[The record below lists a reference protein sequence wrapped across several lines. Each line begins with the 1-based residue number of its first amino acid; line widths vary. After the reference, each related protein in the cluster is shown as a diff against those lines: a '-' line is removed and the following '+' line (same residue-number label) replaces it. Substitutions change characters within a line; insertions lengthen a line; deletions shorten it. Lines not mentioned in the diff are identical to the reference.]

1 MNHAAGGAHNFIPL
15 CTSIGTRQR
24 CSARQA
30 SLTKRQLLKEL
41 TAMRRRVNELE
52 QAEAERKLAEESLL
66 ESEERYRT
74 VVEHSNDGVAL
85 VSAGEHIYVNRKFLE
100 MFGYEKSEEIE
111 GKPHSLT
118 VHPDDVET
126 VVKYDRKRR
135 KGEPVPSK
143 YEVRG
148 VRKDGTLIFVEIS
161 AAVARFLGQ
170 PVTLAYFRD
179 VTHRRRL
186 EEKLRTMSIMD
197 ELTGLYNRRGF
208 FTLCQHQLKLAER
221 TTKDILLLFADLDN
235 MKSINDTLGHQAG
248 DRVLIE
254 TADILRDTF
263 RGSDIIG
270 RMGGDEFAVL
280 AFGAPDA
287 TSEVL
292 TARLQHN
299 IDVLN
304 KRGDRDYRISLSVGL
319 VRYDSRNP
327 YSLNELLSR
336 ADTLMYEHKRQ
347 KRG

>member
-1 MNHAAGGAHNFIPL
+1 M
-15 CTSIGTRQR
+15 
-24 CSARQA
+24 
-30 SLTKRQLLKEL
+30 
-41 TAMRRRVNELE
+41 
-52 QAEAERKLAEESLL
+52 
-66 ESEERYRT
+66 
-74 VVEHSNDGVAL
+74 
-85 VSAGEHIYVNRKFLE
+85 
-100 MFGYEKSEEIE
+100 
-111 GKPHSLT
+111 
-118 VHPDDVET
+118 
-126 VVKYDRKRR
+126 
-135 KGEPVPSK
+135 
-143 YEVRG
+143 
-148 VRKDGTLIFVEIS
+148 
-161 AAVARFLGQ
+161 FLGQ

-280 AFGAPDA
+280 AFGAPNA

-292 TARLQHN
+292 TARLQRN
-299 IDVLN
+299 IDILN
-304 KRGDRDYRISLSVGL
+304 KRRDRDCLISLSVGL

-327 YSLNELLSR
+327 SSLKELLSR
-336 ADTLMYEHKRQ
+336 ADALMYEHKRQ